1 MGIGCRRFIVDDEG
15 RLVRLRNAIFER
27 LLRDPQHHTMPALAG
42 QRVRMAEILVQLA
55 DHRPIQVLLSAG
67 RQTHL
72 RAISRL
78 RDGGLERAGW
88 NAEEGEKLALQLGQL
103 QVEELDGAAVLEQ
116 MVALGQAE
124 QAQHLLGG
132 GVRALALLGV
142 DG

>member
-1 MGIGCRRFIVDDEG
+1 MLLVALLPFIELTPEPVLAAVVIHAVSHTLSWGAFEPHFRWRRD
-15 RLVRLRNAIFER
+15 RTLAIAA
-27 LLRDPQHHTMPALAG
+27 ALA
-42 QRVRMAEILVQLA
+42 
-55 DHRPIQVLLSAG
+55 LLSAG

>member
-1 MGIGCRRFIVDDEG
+1 MSTPPWSGLLAPIRMEMGLFLSSTTNTQG
-15 RLVRLRNAIFER
+15 
-27 LLRDPQHHTMPALAG
+27 MPS
-42 QRVRMAEILVQLA
+42 
-55 DHRPIQVLLSAG
+55 HRPSILPSQNSGIAGLPTINLTLQDLLSAG

>member
-1 MGIGCRRFIVDDEG
+1 MTATRSQADFTQVSTLPADFSRQTRAFHPYAGGRKGRR
-15 RLVRLRNAIFER
+15 N
-27 LLRDPQHHTMPALAG
+27 PTP
-42 QRVRMAEILVQLA
+42 
-55 DHRPIQVLLSAG
+55 VLLSAG

-116 MVALGQAE
+116 VVALGQAE